1 MFQLPV
7 HREVVKFLM
16 NDVFADRLGNVV
28 IANGVARLDFLR
40 LRAVDG
46 ASKLEME
53 PSLRVALPLSE
64 LPRVIAMLENIRN
77 ELQKPQASTQEFAST
92 QAGPA

>member
-1 MFQLPV
+1 
-7 HREVVKFLM
+7 M

-40 LRAVDG
+40 LRAVEG
-46 ASKLEME
+46 ANKLEME
-53 PSLRVALPLSE
+53 PSLRVALPLVE

-77 ELQKPQASTQEFAST
+77 ELLKQQPAVQESASGSVA
-92 QAGPA
+92 PA

>member
-1 MFQLPV
+1 
-7 HREVVKFLM
+7 M

-40 LRAVDG
+40 LRAVEG

-53 PSLRVALPLSE
+53 PSLRVALPLAE
-64 LPRVIAMLENIRN
+64 LPRVIAMLENVRR
-77 ELQKPQASTQEFAST
+77 ELLKQQPAAQELSSSSA
-92 QAGPA
+92 APP

>member
-1 MFQLPV
+1 
-7 HREVVKFLM
+7 M
-16 NDVFADRLGNVV
+16 NDAFVDRLGNVV

-53 PSLRVALPLSE
+53 PSLRVALPLAE

-77 ELQKPQASTQEFAST
+77 ELQKQQAATQESPLV
-92 QAGPA
+92 PAAPS